1 VPGLSIRANGSSLP
15 LVLIKRPAHVRAV
28 GGEKFRPPFQR
39 GRGALGPGGHR
50 SAPTEAAAETL
61 DGIFD
66 ATEVS
71 SELSCPTAPSVY
83 RPLV

>member
-1 VPGLSIRANGSSLP
+1 MGAAPPRSYSAS
-15 LVLIKRPAHVRAV
+15 KRRKVEKAS
-28 GGEKFRPPFQR
+28 GGRLFAGNPR
-39 GRGALGPGGHR
+39 RGALVPGGHR

-71 SELSCPTAPSVY
+71 SELSCHPAPSVC

>member
-1 VPGLSIRANGSSLP
+1 MSRWDI
-15 LVLIKRPAHVRAV
+15 
-28 GGEKFRPPFQR
+28 FRWR
-39 GRGALGPGGHR
+39 TLAGGALVPGGHR